1 MKLGSA
7 KGFSLIELVIV
18 VAIIGILAGIAYPSY
33 TQYRQKV
40 SRADVK
46 AEMLVIATDLQ
57 KYKTVQNSYLIPDPA
72 DPDEQKAI
80 TLAALGRSATVNYP
94 YQGTTLYEI
103 SLENVTRHGWTLIAT
118 PQNQQGGTGVVAL
131 NHRGEKCWVKN
142 ASTCE
147 PDATTKWD
155 E

>member
-7 KGFSLIELVIV
+7 KGFTLIELVIV
-18 VAIIGILAGIAYPSY
+18 VAIIGILVGIAYPSY

-94 YQGTTLYEI
+94 YDGTARYQITLTD
-103 SLENVTRHGWTLIAT
+103 VTRHGWTLIAS
-118 PQNQQGGTGVVAL
+118 PQNQQSGTGVVAL
-131 NHRGEKCWVKN
+131 NHRGEKCWVKGS
-142 ASTCE
+142 STCE
-147 PDATTKWD
+147 PTADTTWD